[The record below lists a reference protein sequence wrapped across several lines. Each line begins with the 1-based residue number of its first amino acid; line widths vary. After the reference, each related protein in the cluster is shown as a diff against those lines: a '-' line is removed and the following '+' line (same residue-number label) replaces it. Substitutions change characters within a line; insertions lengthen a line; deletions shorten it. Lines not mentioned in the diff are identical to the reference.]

1 MIPER
6 ERMMKDGDI
15 VTNQS
20 ERAARP
26 SKWGLRNCGVFFP
39 EKMSLNPNTE
49 VMFPSLTSAS
59 RPGGDHLLLR

>member
-20 ERAARP
+20 ERAAQP
-26 SKWGLRNCGVFFP
+26 SKWGLEN
-39 EKMSLNPNTE
+39 EMSLNPNTE
-49 VMFPSLTSAS
+49 VMFSSLTSAS
-59 RPGGDHLLLR
+59 GQEVTTS